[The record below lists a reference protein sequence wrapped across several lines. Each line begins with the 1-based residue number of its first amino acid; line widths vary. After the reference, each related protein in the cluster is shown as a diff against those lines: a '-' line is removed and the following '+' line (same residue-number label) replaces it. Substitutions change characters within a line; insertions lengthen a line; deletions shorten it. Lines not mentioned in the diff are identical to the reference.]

1 MRGFFVIFQNDEAN
15 ELQTTVQRLDEQR
28 YKVVHRGSM
37 DLYVTEINK
46 EVTHYDDLESSLG
59 KISIENFLYIQ
70 FILRWEGMGNVQVN
84 HTPTRYDAEN
94 SPVQNSYSYFEVANG
109 DSYIRAM
116 VGYRWIEHLYT
127 FNIYDIKGFEL
138 SDLHLISITWCSS
151 KYLYS

>member
-1 MRGFFVIFQNDEAN
+1 
-15 ELQTTVQRLDEQR
+15 
-28 YKVVHRGSM
+28 M

-70 FILRWEGMGNVQVN
+70 FILRWEGMENVQVN

-94 SPVQNSYSYFEVANG
+94 SPVQNSYNYFEVANG
-109 DSYIRAM
+109 DSYIRAT